1 VIEIAESTKALVCIG
16 SGGVGKTTLA
26 ASLALGQAALGRK
39 VFILTID
46 PSRRLAQAL
55 NFKTDGKVYLI
66 ETPEIK
72 NSGGSL
78 ETSVLQ
84 HENVFS
90 EFFIEACAS
99 QPNAEKDIQRI
110 KNNRLF
116 RQLSTQLGSSQDFT
130 AIYKLNQLV
139 RSGKYDLVVLDT
151 PPAQHTWQFLQA
163 PEKIAQLFNEGVA
176 QWFRE
181 SQDKKGIINR
191 VLNMGTRQVLKAL
204 ETLTGSEFLIE
215 LSLFFQAIQKW
226 QGPLEKQVLD
236 CHKLLVSETTQFLL
250 VTGLDSSRMM
260 EAQLIS
266 QEILKEG
273 YKLTGLVL
281 NRFPDW
287 ALQDDPKQKIAKTLP
302 DQQIERLKEL
312 KKYYL
317 RLTNEV
323 ALHQSNFQKNLV
335 LYKSAELRQ
344 SDLNI
349 NGLLNMYSKI
359 EPLKK
364 MSLS

>member
-1 VIEIAESTKALVCIG
+1 MIKISEKTNALVCIG

-26 ASLALGQAALGRK
+26 ASVALGQAALGRK

-46 PSRRLAQAL
+46 PSLRLAQAL
-55 NFKTDGKVYLI
+55 NFKTDGKVYAI

-72 NSGGSL
+72 NSGGAL
-78 ETSVLQ
+78 QTSVLQ
-84 HENVFS
+84 HENVFT
-90 EFFIEACAS
+90 EFFIEACSS
-99 QPNAEKDIQRI
+99 QPSAEKDIQKI
-110 KNNRLF
+110 KNNKLF

-139 RSGKYDLVVLDT
+139 RSGHYDLVVLDT

-181 SQDKKGIINR
+181 SQDKKGLVKR
-191 VLNMGTRQVLKAL
+191 VLNLGTRQVLKAL
-204 ETLTGSEFLIE
+204 ETLTGSEFLME

-236 CHKLLVSETTQFLL
+236 CHKLLVSDTTHFLL
-250 VTGLDSSRMM
+250 VTGLDSSRMK

-266 QEILKEG
+266 QEIIKEG
-273 YKLTGLVL
+273 YKLTSLVL

-287 ALQDDPKQKIAKTLP
+287 ALQNDLDSAASSSNQV
-302 DQQIERLKEL
+302 RLNEL
-312 KKYYL
+312 RKYYK
-317 RLTNEV
+317 RLTSEV
-323 ALHQSNFQKNLV
+323 AVHQKNFQKNLV

-344 SDLNI
+344 SDVNI
-349 NGLLNMYSKI
+349 NGLLKMYSEIK
-359 EPLKK
+359 PLDN
-364 MSLS
+364 MSVNE